1 MFKFEMVFFFS
12 IFEIV
17 YRYCSVEIEMLSVE
31 MMQFTLKLLSVA
43 ILNANLNSNQDV
55 LLYRTYIDIGNQ
67 LAIEL

>member
-1 MFKFEMVFFFS
+1 MFKYEMVFFFS

-17 YRYCSVEIEMLSVE
+17 YRYCSVEIEMLLVE

-43 ILNANLNSNQDV
+43 ILNANLNSNQDM

>member
-1 MFKFEMVFFFS
+1 MVFFFS

-43 ILNANLNSNQDV
+43 ILNANLNSNQDM

>member
-1 MFKFEMVFFFS
+1 MVFFFS

-17 YRYCSVEIEMLSVE
+17 YRHCSVEIEMLSVE

-43 ILNANLNSNQDV
+43 ILNANLNSNQDM

>member
-43 ILNANLNSNQDV
+43 ILNANLNSNQDM

>member
-1 MFKFEMVFFFS
+1 MVFFFS

-17 YRYCSVEIEMLSVE
+17 YGYCSVEIEMLSVE

-43 ILNANLNSNQDV
+43 ILNANLNSNQDM

>member
-1 MFKFEMVFFFS
+1 
-12 IFEIV
+12 
-17 YRYCSVEIEMLSVE
+17 MLSVE

-43 ILNANLNSNQDV
+43 ILNANLNSNQDM

>member
-1 MFKFEMVFFFS
+1 MVFFFS

-31 MMQFTLKLLSVA
+31 MMQFTLKLLSLA

-67 LAIEL
+67 TRN

>member
-1 MFKFEMVFFFS
+1 MFKYEMVFFFS

-31 MMQFTLKLLSVA
+31 MMQFTLKLLSLA

-67 LAIEL
+67 TRN